1 MWGNFV
7 TWWTG
12 NPIVRWIT
20 YIALALIGWE
30 VVKRHLKEAGRDAE
44 RKAIAIKQAEE
55 QRRIDQ
61 ARAQQS
67 QENQTNAQ
75 RADETADS
83 VPWVRARDELWDK
96 SPRDAAILLD
106 PVERSGS

>member
-1 MWGNFV
+1 MWGTFV

-12 NPIVRWIT
+12 NPVVRWIT
-20 YIALALIGWE
+20 FILLALLGWE

-55 QRRIDQ
+55 QARIDA

-67 QENQTNAQ
+67 QENQTNAI
-75 RADETADS
+75 RADETAAS
-83 VPWVRARDELWDK
+83 VPWVRHRDELWNK
-96 SPRDAAILLD
+96 SPGDAAILLD
-106 PVERSGS
+106 PVERGGS